1 MSDKADPFGTV
12 EEFLYKTSSLIAN
25 RLKKKGLTFMQLCY
39 LRTIDS
45 QGHTTVSSLAKTLSL
60 TKPSVSV
67 LVKHLEEGGFV
78 ERIKSAKDK
87 RSSSI
92 LLTWKGKE
100 ICDDWRRIQAKYLQQ
115 FHSHLD
121 EEEAETFRSLLLKI
135 MDAGTA

>member
-45 QGHTTVSSLAKTLSL
+45 QGQTTVSRLAKTLSL

-67 LVKHLEEGGFV
+67 LIKHLEEGGFV

-92 LLTWKGKE
+92 LLTGKGKE